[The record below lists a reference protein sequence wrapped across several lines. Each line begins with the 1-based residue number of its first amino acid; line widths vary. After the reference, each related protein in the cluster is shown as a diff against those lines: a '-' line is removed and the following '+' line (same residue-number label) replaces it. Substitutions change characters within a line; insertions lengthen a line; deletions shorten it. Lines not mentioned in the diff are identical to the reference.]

1 MRVTRS
7 LRVTLIVLRVTRLPS
22 HDRYFTIFF
31 GLLFGREEKKKENLI
46 LPDLLSAPL
55 LPPGISF
62 LFVSARHV
70 SLAKKIPKKYPPT
83 EGERNQTTTKT
94 QKYNPYPKTKTLM
107 IKLHSTKNTEKL
119 FESYATQGKHQSPS
133 VPDTPVRTVT

>member
-1 MRVTRS
+1 MTDIS
-7 LRVTLIVLRVTRLPS
+7 QLISFV
-22 HDRYFTIFF
+22 FF
-31 GLLFGREEKKKENLI
+31 YLILFSFFFALLLEEKKKKKFNPPRFTVCSPSPPRNI
-46 LPDLLSAPL
+46 FSFRFCAP
-55 LPPGISF
+55 PFPRQEKNSE
-62 LFVSARHV
+62 
-70 SLAKKIPKKYPPT
+70 KKYPPT

-119 FESYATQGKHQSPS
+119 FESYATRGKHQSPS

>member
-7 LRVTLIVLRVTRLPS
+7 LRVTRLPS

-31 GLLFGREEKKKENLI
+31 GLLFGREEKKKRKFNPPRFTVCSPPPPRNI
-46 LPDLLSAPL
+46 FSFRFCAPRF
-55 LPPGISF
+55 PCQKNSE
-62 LFVSARHV
+62 
-70 SLAKKIPKKYPPT
+70 KIPT
-83 EGERNQTTTKT
+83 HRRGEKPNHHKT

-119 FESYATQGKHQSPS
+119 FESYATRGKHQSPS